1 MDVPPLFFPADDSFS
16 YAMTLSPLFYSVRC
30 EPQTVNF
37 GSAEA
42 SHMAASA
49 ECYERTADDV
59 ALDDDLEGEMLR
71 QVELE
76 LTAAQLMVAEASR
89 NRAHARK
96 LLTRDGLP
104 EGPWAVTL
112 VRTQQMHQAALA
124 RQHAQLRSIL
134 ADADIRDIADI
145 RANAPIGCNAPAR
158 DAAANANI
166 ELRAWEEPKGAAMRL
181 AALTA
186 AAAARHRRRATATL
200 LRRWT
205 EWMASAVSATLDRE
219 RSRLHRQNCALQ
231 SSLRRWRGHLLHLRQ
246 LVLFASVPTIPR
258 AQPSLRRA
266 LRTWSAFAAAAAA
279 AGAVAETRIRRR
291 LMCRMRMHLAL
302 WVAVASAARRQ
313 SVRCQTADARA
324 RARQLRCGWAAFRWA
339 AFRRPHVLSTAAA
352 AKKALRSKGAAK
364 EGATPRRTER
374 RTERW
379 RESTASAPNGAAA
392 VEAAREVTVPHAASA
407 YKAATREAEIAS
419 REVGYFFFSP
429 DVYFSPDVFLSPDV
443 FFPPECSS
451 HRMFFCLHLALFR
464 LRRPERCPRQ
474 RRRGDSSSL
483 LLLLTRRCVDGR
495 NSR

>member
-1 MDVPPLFFPADDSFS
+1 
-16 YAMTLSPLFYSVRC
+16 
-30 EPQTVNF
+30 
-37 GSAEA
+37 
-42 SHMAASA
+42 MAASA

-59 ALDDDLEGEMLR
+59 ALGDDLDGEMLR

-96 LLTRDGLP
+96 LLTCDGLP

-134 ADADIRDIADI
+134 ADADIRAIADI
-145 RANAPIGCNAPAR
+145 RANAPMGCNAPAR
-158 DAAANANI
+158 AAAANANI
-166 ELRAWEEPKGAAMRL
+166 ELRAWEEPKGAALRL

-205 EWMASAVSATLDRE
+205 EWMAATVSATLDRE

-231 SSLRRWRGHLLHLRQ
+231 SSLRRWRGHLLHLRH
-246 LVLFASVPTIPR
+246 LVPSASVPTIPR

-279 AGAVAETRIRRR
+279 AGAVAEMRIRRR
-291 LMCRMRMHLAL
+291 LMCRMRMRLAL

-313 SVRCQTADARA
+313 SVRCHTADARA
-324 RARQLRCGWAAFRWA
+324 LARQLRCGWAAFRWA
-339 AFRRPHVLSTAAA
+339 AFRRPHLLSTAAA
-352 AKKALRSKGAAK
+352 AKKALRSKGAQ
-364 EGATPRRTER
+364 GATPMRTER

-419 REVGYFFFSP
+419 REVGCFLFLP
-429 DVYFSPDVFLSPDV
+429 DVYFSPGVFFSPDV

-451 HRMFFCLHLALFR
+451 HRMFFCLHLARFR